1 MKFITNDINDMD
13 GACWMLAGM
22 SFGIIIGSI
31 AMVFN
36 ISTTTPKEQ
45 PQIKPVECLT
55 YYQWT
60 YWSTKRDRVLNKR
73 KRSRTDSLEL
83 RNADRI
89 LGLDETQNKYPPR

>member
-1 MKFITNDINDMD
+1 MREWMEGYIPGIFI
-13 GACWMLAGM
+13 
-22 SFGIIIGSI
+22 GIALGI
-31 AMVFN
+31 A
-36 ISTTTPKEQ
+36 ITSTPSLFERKPPKEQ
-45 PQIKPVECLT
+45 PKIKPCECLN

-73 KRSRTDSLEL
+73 KRTRTDSLEL

>member
-1 MKFITNDINDMD
+1 MKEPNERWYNWGWIWMSIITALCFTIYAQHLEVKTLRNR
-13 GACWMLAGM
+13 
-22 SFGIIIGSI
+22 
-31 AMVFN
+31 
-36 ISTTTPKEQ
+36 

-73 KRSRTDSLEL
+73 KRTRTDSLEL